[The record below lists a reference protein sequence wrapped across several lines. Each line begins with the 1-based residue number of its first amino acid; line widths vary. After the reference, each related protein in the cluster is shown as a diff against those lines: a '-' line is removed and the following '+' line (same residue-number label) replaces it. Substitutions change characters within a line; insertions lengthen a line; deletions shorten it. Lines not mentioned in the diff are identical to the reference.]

1 MTLKAGI
8 CAIND
13 GSKTKR
19 SGLSAFCVVDLLR
32 ECRGLPQK
40 RSKRRTDFHAILFGT
55 TKII

>member
-13 GSKTKR
+13 GRNTKR
-19 SGLSAFCVVDLLR
+19 TGPAAFCVVDLR

-40 RSKRRTDFHAILFGT
+40 RSKRRTDFHAILIGT